1 MSNKGRGIVIMI
13 LAIILA
19 MIFVYIGI
27 VNAAPKAVNI
37 GEFVNIDRLGPRDDK
52 IMIVR
57 INDLENPFISIY
69 VTQVK
74 SGEWTALA
82 DPSNSSI
89 SCRLTGIIPV
99 DEDGKQIINKAT
111 NLNIGSFRKSIGSK
125 VMKIARFYD
134 KGQNVLVYVVYTTK
148 MFDGSSKHSLS
159 VVPLN

>member
-1 MSNKGRGIVIMI
+1 MNKTFIMI
-13 LAIILA
+13 LALILA
-19 MIFVYIGI
+19 MVFACGQMA
-27 VNAAPKAVNI
+27 NATTSVKI
-37 GEFVNIDRLGPRDDK
+37 GEFVNIDRMGPRDDK

-57 INDLENPFISIY
+57 VNDPQNRFVSIY

-74 SGEWTALA
+74 SGEWMAMA

-89 SCRLTGIIPV
+89 ACRLTGEIPLK
-99 DEDGKQIINKAT
+99 DGKQIINKTT
-111 NLNIGSFRKSIGSK
+111 NLNISSFKKSIGSK

>member
-1 MSNKGRGIVIMI
+1 MNKQLTIVVMI
-13 LAIILA
+13 IATILLIVFSYSTAIPA
-19 MIFVYIGI
+19 TQ
-27 VNAAPKAVNI
+27 AVKI
-37 GEFVNIDRLGPRDDK
+37 GEFVNIDRMGPRDDK

-57 INDLENPFISIY
+57 INDPENPFVSIY

-74 SGEWTALA
+74 SGAWTAMA

-89 SCRLTGIIPV
+89 SCRLTGAIPL
-99 DEDGKQIINKAT
+99 DGDGKQIINKT
-111 NLNIGSFRKSIGSK
+111 KNLNIGSFRKSIGSK